1 LTRIAFKYYD
11 AYGTYGSLLEGKEM
25 RTTIELTNDHRSSL
39 HSLAARRGLRGYSK
53 LIQEAVDLYIQEMMA
68 KEGNARLLLKMRGTW
83 NKEDS
88 RKFQKKLREIRKSW
102 KIA

>member
-1 LTRIAFKYYD
+1 
-11 AYGTYGSLLEGKEM
+11 M

-53 LIQEAVDLYIQEMMA
+53 LIQEAVDLYIQEMTA
-68 KEGNARLLLKMRGTW
+68 KEGNAKVLLKMRGTW
-83 NKEDS
+83 NKQDAKS
-88 RKFQKKLREIRKSW
+88 FCKKLKEIRKNW

>member
-1 LTRIAFKYYD
+1 
-11 AYGTYGSLLEGKEM
+11 
-25 RTTIELTNDHRSSL
+25 
-39 HSLAARRGLRGYSK
+39 
-53 LIQEAVDLYIQEMMA
+53 MMA